1 MTLKYAT
8 FHHEKQSSTLQIQF
22 KKSNQSFLRS
32 LVKMKSILTCSI
44 DNTFSK
50 VNILCS
56 SYSSLDEFMERTK
69 KEVGVR
75 CLPYNTIL
83 RMIYCLHY
91 QQQVLEI
98 HDLSIYTLSME
109 DIIVIDE
116 WTFLCVNP
124 NVMRPL
130 MTILSNNNKQIV
142 FSSPFERKTF
152 SSPELLS
159 IKQLPSQISIT
170 TFYYSLA
177 SLVYFCMFSKEYDET
192 ANTKELNTILYT
204 KLYFFFKKALVTDP
218 NDRYLIYI

>member
-1 MTLKYAT
+1 MTSKYAT
-8 FHHEKQSSTLQIQF
+8 FHHEKNSSTLQIQF

-32 LVKMKSILTCSI
+32 LVKMKTILTSSI

-91 QQQVLEI
+91 QEQLLEM
-98 HDLSIYTLSME
+98 HDLSIYTLSIE

-130 MTILSNNNKQIV
+130 TTLPNNNKQIV

-177 SLVYFCMFSKEYDET
+177 SLVYFCMFSKHFDAT
-192 ANTKELNTILYT
+192 IISQDLNTILYT